1 MLISTFYPI
10 YDSSSSK
17 LLQFRSISQHDGK
30 NDLVGKKA
38 ILAVKKPDVVNASW
52 NFKLCENHGYGTY
65 R

>member
-1 MLISTFYPI
+1 MLISTFHPI

-17 LLQFRSISQHDGK
+17 LL
-30 NDLVGKKA
+30 LVNMTGRMTLLEKKA
-38 ILAVKKPDVVNASW
+38 ILAVKKPDDVNVSW